1 MSFVHL
7 HVHTQY
13 SILDGA
19 ARIKSLYSKKDK
31 TKRLIPGLIDRAK
44 ELGMPGIAMTDHG
57 NMFGAMEFFSEAKDK
72 GIIPIIGCEVYV
84 APKTR
89 FDKKIE
95 NSEEKS
101 AMHLVL
107 LAKDKEGY
115 NNLCKLVTFG
125 YTEGFYYRP
134 RVDHELIE
142 KYNKGLICLSA
153 CMGGEIP
160 IAIRKKDYKQASK
173 LAEYYKSIF
182 GEDFYI
188 ELQDHNIP
196 EEKSLNSALYKLAN
210 HHNIE
215 LVVTNDVHYVSKE
228 DAKAHEIL
236 LAIQTK
242 ATLDS
247 PRRYKFPSNEFHLK
261 TEEEMMKSFAKL
273 PKAFENTVKIAEQCQ
288 DLNIMTKTYYMP
300 NYELPNG
307 ETETTAL
314 RNMCID
320 GLNKY
325 YNNNIPKEA
334 MDRLEMELG
343 VIGKMGFEGYFLVV
357 QDFINYARNHDVAV
371 GPGRGSAAGSI
382 VAFATGIT
390 KVNPLDYD
398 LLFERFLN
406 PERKSMPD
414 IDVDFQDDKREVI
427 IDYVKEKYGK
437 DNVSQIATFGAL
449 GGRSVIRDVC
459 RVMGI
464 DLATA
469 DRLAKSIPDDVKRVV
484 DIYEHPDCA
493 ALVKEIEGNREL
505 KNMYEISTRLDGL
518 VRNVG
523 LHAAGVIISSHPIA
537 DLAPVYQDSKTGTRA
552 CQYEMTYVESAGLIK
567 MDFLGIKN
575 LRLIKD
581 AIKDIKDRYGIEID
595 IDKIPLDDEAV
606 YEIFRK
612 ADTGGVFQFES
623 PGMRQMLINIQPTG
637 FDDLVSSVAL
647 YRPGP
652 LNSGMDKD
660 YADRKNKRKEIVYKH
675 PDLEPILK
683 ESQGVLIY
691 QEQIMAIS
699 RVIGGFTAAEADDLR
714 KAMGKKIVEKMNS
727 MEEKFIKGGLERG
740 YDKELL
746 TYLFDTMKGFAEYGF
761 NKSHSVCYALI
772 AYQEAYIK
780 AHYPMEYYVA
790 LLNTVIA
797 DTDKIALYLNEIK
810 QKNIEIVTASVFE
823 SDALFSQKDGKIVY
837 ALHAVKGVGLHAA
850 LAIQEEREKNGQFKN
865 LEDFVKRV
873 DVHLVNRKVYETLIK
888 CGAFS
893 EFGHTESALLSS
905 LDAIL
910 AHASNYQKETLS
922 GQTMLFDSMSEDDSG
937 SASLVIEKQVEYASN
952 ILMENEKEVLGFSL
966 RYHPFARYITKID
979 YKYFHNTLDI
989 DNLKDK
995 DEFLLPCVVMSAI
1008 ETTTKKN
1015 TPMITLKV
1023 MDIFTEYVFYITAN
1037 SQIEKYKDMLEEQT
1051 GILIKGRRDKNRF
1064 SEKIY
1069 NNIVDIK
1076 LLDSF
1081 LKDKNLKLKE
1091 VKRDNIKRENNSES
1105 TTENRQV
1112 HVNKNDAP
1120 FKNTSNKENDIK
1132 RSDNV
1137 VSNVPFTSR
1146 PNNSIAVK
1154 HNNSGKK
1161 QLALYMNKNI
1171 FDDMDLLCLQNA
1183 ISSNP
1188 GDYTIFLK
1196 LKSESGMEI
1205 FKIGEDYKVD
1215 PNPRFLNEAKSALR
1229 SLIEIEYA

>member
-19 ARIKSLYSKKDK
+19 ARIKSLYSKTDK

-44 ELGMPGIAMTDHG
+44 ELDMPAIAMTDHG

-89 FDKKIE
+89 FDKKLD

-115 NNLCKLVTFG
+115 NNLCKLVTHG

-142 KYNKGLICLSA
+142 RYNKGLICLSA

-160 IAIRKKDYKQASK
+160 IALRKKDYKQALQ
-173 LAEYYKSIF
+173 LARYYKSIF

-188 ELQDHNIP
+188 ELQDHGLA
-196 EEKSLNSALYKLAN
+196 EEKTLNSDLYKVAKN
-210 HHNIE
+210 ENIE
-215 LVVTNDVHYVSKE
+215 LVVTNDVHYVLKE

-242 ATLDS
+242 ATLDM

-261 TEEEMMKSFAKL
+261 TEEEMRKSFAKL
-273 PKAFENTVKIAEQCQ
+273 PKAFENTVKIAEQCK

-300 NYELPNG
+300 NYELANG

-314 RNMCID
+314 KKMCIE
-320 GLNKY
+320 GLNKH

-343 VIGKMGFEGYFLVV
+343 VIAKMGFEGYFLVV

-390 KVNPLDYD
+390 KVNPLDYN

-414 IDVDFQDDKREVI
+414 IDVDFQDDKREVV
-427 IDYVKEKYGK
+427 IDYVTKKYGK

-449 GGRSVIRDVC
+449 GGRSVVRDVC

-469 DRLAKSIPDDVKRVV
+469 DRLAKSIPNDVKRVV
-484 DIYEHPDCA
+484 DIYDHPDCA
-493 ALVKEIEGNREL
+493 ALVKEIEGSREL
-505 KNMYEISTRLDGL
+505 KNMYEISMRLDGL

-581 AIKDIKDRYGIEID
+581 AIKDIKERYCVEID
-595 IDKIPLDDEAV
+595 IDNLPLDDEAV
-606 YEIFRK
+606 YDIFRK

-727 MEEKFIKGGLERG
+727 MREKFISGGLERG
-740 YDKELL
+740 YDEELL
-746 TYLFDTMKGFAEYGF
+746 NYLFDTMKGFAEYGF

-790 LLNTVIA
+790 LLNTVID

-810 QKNIEIVTASVFE
+810 QKNIEVVTASVFE
-823 SDALFSQKDGKIVY
+823 SDALFSQKNGKIVY
-837 ALHAVKGVGLHAA
+837 ALHAVKGVGFQAA
-850 LAIQEEREKNGQFKN
+850 LAIQEERENNGQFKN

-893 EFGHTESALLSS
+893 DFGHTESALLAS

-922 GQTMLFDSMSEDDSG
+922 GQTMLFDSMSEDDTG
-937 SASLVIEKQVEYASN
+937 SASLVIEKQVEYANN

-979 YKYFHNTLDI
+979 YKYFN
-989 DNLKDK
+989 NLLELEELEDK
-995 DEFLLPCVVMSAI
+995 YEFSIPAI
-1008 ETTTKKN
+1008 LMNISEGTTKKN
-1015 TPMITLKV
+1015 TPMLILKV
-1023 MDIFTEYVFYITAN
+1023 MDLFTENTFYITTKVD
-1037 SQIEKYKDMLEEQT
+1037 KYREQLDENM
-1051 GILIKGRRDKNRF
+1051 GILIRGKRDKNKF
-1064 SEKIY
+1064 SGKIY
-1069 NNIVDIK
+1069 NNILEIK
-1076 LLDSF
+1076 DLDSV
-1081 LKDKNLKLKE
+1081 LNDKKNVLKE
-1091 VKRDNIKRENNSES
+1091 VKREIKRGDNAETLVTENKIPKPSNENTKASPIIKKENN
-1105 TTENRQV
+1105 N
-1112 HVNKNDAP
+1112 NII
-1120 FKNTSNKENDIK
+1120 KNTN
-1132 RSDNV
+1132 
-1137 VSNVPFTSR
+1137 T
-1146 PNNSIAVK
+1146 
-1154 HNNSGKK
+1154 GKK
-1161 QLALYMNKNI
+1161 QLALYVNKNI

-1196 LKSESGMEI
+1196 LKSESGTEV
-1205 FKIGEDYKVD
+1205 FKIGENYKVD
-1215 PNPRFLNEAKSALR
+1215 PNQRFLSEAKSALR

>member
-19 ARIKSLYSKKDK
+19 ARIKSLYSKTDK

-44 ELGMPGIAMTDHG
+44 ELDMPAIAMTDHG

-89 FDKKIE
+89 FDKKLD

-115 NNLCKLVTFG
+115 NNLCKLVTHG

-142 KYNKGLICLSA
+142 RYNKGLICLSA

-160 IAIRKKDYKQASK
+160 IALRKKDYKQALQ
-173 LAEYYKSIF
+173 LARYYKSIF

-188 ELQDHNIP
+188 ELQDHGLA
-196 EEKSLNSALYKLAN
+196 EEKTLNSDLYKVAKN
-210 HHNIE
+210 ENIE
-215 LVVTNDVHYVSKE
+215 LVVTNDVHYVLKE

-242 ATLDS
+242 ATLDM

-261 TEEEMMKSFAKL
+261 TEEEMRKSFAKL
-273 PKAFENTVKIAEQCQ
+273 PKAFENTVKIAEQCK

-300 NYELPNG
+300 NYELANG

-314 RNMCID
+314 KKMCIE
-320 GLNKY
+320 GLNKH

-343 VIGKMGFEGYFLVV
+343 VIAKMGFEGYFLVV

-390 KVNPLDYD
+390 KVNPLDYN

-414 IDVDFQDDKREVI
+414 IDVDFQDDKREVV
-427 IDYVKEKYGK
+427 IDYVTKKYGK

-449 GGRSVIRDVC
+449 GGRSVVRDVC

-469 DRLAKSIPDDVKRVV
+469 DRLAKSIPNDVKRVV
-484 DIYEHPDCA
+484 DIYDHPDCA
-493 ALVKEIEGNREL
+493 ALVKEIEGSREL
-505 KNMYEISTRLDGL
+505 KNMYEISMRLDGL

-581 AIKDIKDRYGIEID
+581 AIKDIKERYGVEID
-595 IDKIPLDDEAV
+595 IDNLPLDDEAV
-606 YEIFRK
+606 YDIFRK

-727 MEEKFIKGGLERG
+727 MREKFISGGLERG
-740 YDKELL
+740 YDEELL
-746 TYLFDTMKGFAEYGF
+746 NYLFDTMKGFAEYGF

-790 LLNTVIA
+790 LLNTVID

-810 QKNIEIVTASVFE
+810 QKNIEVVTASVFE
-823 SDALFSQKDGKIVY
+823 SDALFSQKNGKIVY
-837 ALHAVKGVGLHAA
+837 ALHAVKGVGLQAA
-850 LAIQEEREKNGQFKN
+850 LAIQEERENNGQFKN

-893 EFGHTESALLSS
+893 DFGHTESALLAS

-922 GQTMLFDSMSEDDSG
+922 GQTMLFDSMSEDDTG
-937 SASLVIEKQVEYASN
+937 SASLVIEKQVEYANN

-979 YKYFHNTLDI
+979 YKYFN
-989 DNLKDK
+989 NLLELEELEDK
-995 DEFLLPCVVMSAI
+995 YEFSIPAI
-1008 ETTTKKN
+1008 LMNISEGTTKKN
-1015 TPMITLKV
+1015 TPMLILKV
-1023 MDIFTEYVFYITAN
+1023 MDLFTENTFYITTKVD
-1037 SQIEKYKDMLEEQT
+1037 KYREQLDENM
-1051 GILIKGRRDKNRF
+1051 GILIRGKRDKNKF
-1064 SEKIY
+1064 SGKIY
-1069 NNIVDIK
+1069 NNILEIK
-1076 LLDSF
+1076 DLDSV
-1081 LKDKNLKLKE
+1081 LNDKKNVLKE
-1091 VKRDNIKRENNSES
+1091 VKREIKRGDNAETLVTENKIPKPSNENTKASTIIKKENN
-1105 TTENRQV
+1105 N
-1112 HVNKNDAP
+1112 NII
-1120 FKNTSNKENDIK
+1120 KNTN
-1132 RSDNV
+1132 
-1137 VSNVPFTSR
+1137 T
-1146 PNNSIAVK
+1146 
-1154 HNNSGKK
+1154 GKK
-1161 QLALYMNKNI
+1161 QLALYVNKNI

-1196 LKSESGMEI
+1196 LKSESGTEV
-1205 FKIGEDYKVD
+1205 FKIGENYKVD
-1215 PNPRFLNEAKSALR
+1215 PNQRFLSEAKSALR

>member
-19 ARIKSLYSKKDK
+19 ARIKSLYSKTDK

-44 ELGMPGIAMTDHG
+44 ELDMPAIAMTDHG

-89 FDKKIE
+89 FDKRLD

-160 IAIRKKDYKQASK
+160 IALRKKDYKQALQ
-173 LAEYYKSIF
+173 LARYYKSIF

-188 ELQDHNIP
+188 ELQDHGLP
-196 EEKSLNSALYKLAN
+196 EERTLNSDLYKVAKN
-210 HHNIE
+210 ENIE
-215 LVVTNDVHYVSKE
+215 LVVTNDVHYVLKE

-242 ATLDS
+242 ATLDM

-261 TEEEMMKSFAKL
+261 TEEEMRKSFAKL
-273 PKAFENTVKIAEQCQ
+273 PKAFENTVKIAEQCK

-314 RNMCID
+314 RKMCID

-343 VIGKMGFEGYFLVV
+343 VIAKMGFEGYFLVV
-357 QDFINYARNHDVAV
+357 QDFINYARNNDVAV

-390 KVNPLDYD
+390 KVNPLDYN

-414 IDVDFQDDKREVI
+414 IDVDFQDDKREVV
-427 IDYVKEKYGK
+427 IDYVTKKYGK

-459 RVMGI
+459 RVMNI

-469 DRLAKSIPDDVKRVV
+469 DRLAKSIPNEVKRVV
-484 DIYEHPDCA
+484 DIYDHPNCA
-493 ALVKEIEGNREL
+493 ALVKEIEGSREL
-505 KNMYEISTRLDGL
+505 KNMYEISMRLDGL

-552 CQYEMTYVESAGLIK
+552 CQYEMAYVESAGLIK

-581 AIKDIKDRYGIEID
+581 AIKDIKERYGVEID
-595 IDKIPLDDEAV
+595 IDKLPLDDEAV
-606 YEIFRK
+606 YEIFRH

-623 PGMRQMLINIQPTG
+623 PGMRQMLINIQPTS

-714 KAMGKKIVEKMNS
+714 KAMGKKIAEKMNS
-727 MEEKFIKGGLERG
+727 MREKFISGGLERG
-740 YDKELL
+740 YDEELL
-746 TYLFDTMKGFAEYGF
+746 NYLFDTMKGFAEYGF

-790 LLNTVIA
+790 LLNTVID

-810 QKNIEIVTASVFE
+810 QKNIEVVTASVFE

-837 ALHAVKGVGLHAA
+837 ALHAVKGVGLQAA
-850 LAIQEEREKNGQFKN
+850 LAIQEERENNGEFKN

-873 DVHLVNRKVYETLIK
+873 DVHLVNKKVYETLIK

-922 GQTMLFDSMSEDDSG
+922 GQTMLFDSMSEDDTG
-937 SASLVIEKQVEYASN
+937 SASLVIEKQVEYPNN

-979 YKYFHNTLDI
+979 YKYFN
-989 DNLKDK
+989 NLLELEELEDK
-995 DEFLLPCVVMSAI
+995 YEFSIPAI
-1008 ETTTKKN
+1008 LMNISETATKKN
-1015 TPMITLKV
+1015 TPMLVLKV
-1023 MDIFTEYVFYITAN
+1023 MDLFTEGVFYITAK
-1037 SQIEKYKDMLEEQT
+1037 IDKYRELLDENM
-1051 GILIKGRRDKNRF
+1051 GILIKGRRDKNKF
-1064 SEKIY
+1064 SGKIY
-1069 NNIVDIK
+1069 NNIIEIK
-1076 LLDSF
+1076 DLDSV
-1081 LKDKNLKLKE
+1081 LNDKKNVLKE
-1091 VKRDNIKRENNSES
+1091 VKREIKRYNAETLVTENKIPKPSSNENTKDASIIKRENN
-1105 TTENRQV
+1105 N
-1112 HVNKNDAP
+1112 NII
-1120 FKNTSNKENDIK
+1120 KNT
-1132 RSDNV
+1132 
-1137 VSNVPFTSR
+1137 T
-1146 PNNSIAVK
+1146 
-1154 HNNSGKK
+1154 GKK
-1161 QLALYMNKNI
+1161 QLALYVNKNI

-1188 GDYTIFLK
+1188 GEYTIFLK
-1196 LKSESGMEI
+1196 LKSESGTEV
-1205 FKIGEDYKVD
+1205 FKIGENYKVD
-1215 PNPRFLNEAKSALR
+1215 PNQRFLSEAKSALR

>member
-19 ARIKSLYSKKDK
+19 ARIKSLYSKTDK

-44 ELGMPGIAMTDHG
+44 ELDMPAIAMTDHG

-89 FDKKIE
+89 FDKRLD

-160 IAIRKKDYKQASK
+160 IALRKKDYKQALQ
-173 LAEYYKSIF
+173 LARYYKSIF

-188 ELQDHNIP
+188 ELQDHGLP
-196 EEKSLNSALYKLAN
+196 EERTLNSDLYKVAKN
-210 HHNIE
+210 ENIE
-215 LVVTNDVHYVSKE
+215 LVVTNDVHYVLKE

-242 ATLDS
+242 ATLDM

-261 TEEEMMKSFAKL
+261 TEEEMRKSFAKL
-273 PKAFENTVKIAEQCQ
+273 PKAFENTVKIAEQCK

-314 RNMCID
+314 RKMCID

-343 VIGKMGFEGYFLVV
+343 VIAKMGFEGYFLVV
-357 QDFINYARNHDVAV
+357 QDFINYARNNDVAV

-390 KVNPLDYD
+390 KVNPLDYN

-414 IDVDFQDDKREVI
+414 IDVDFQDDKREVV
-427 IDYVKEKYGK
+427 IDYVTKKYGK

-459 RVMGI
+459 RVMNI

-469 DRLAKSIPDDVKRVV
+469 DRLAKSIPNEVKRVV
-484 DIYEHPDCA
+484 DIYDHPNCA
-493 ALVKEIEGNREL
+493 ALVKEIEGSREL
-505 KNMYEISTRLDGL
+505 KNMYEISMRLDGL

-581 AIKDIKDRYGIEID
+581 AIKDIKERYGVEID
-595 IDKIPLDDEAV
+595 IDKLPLDDEAV
-606 YEIFRK
+606 YEIFRH

-623 PGMRQMLINIQPTG
+623 PGMRQMLINIQPTS

-727 MEEKFIKGGLERG
+727 MREKFISGGLERG
-740 YDKELL
+740 YDEELL
-746 TYLFDTMKGFAEYGF
+746 NYLFDTMKGFAEYGF

-790 LLNTVIA
+790 LLNTVID

-810 QKNIEIVTASVFE
+810 QKNIEVVTASVFE

-837 ALHAVKGVGLHAA
+837 ALHAVKGVGLQAA
-850 LAIQEEREKNGQFKN
+850 LAIQEERENNGEFKN

-873 DVHLVNRKVYETLIK
+873 DVHLVNKKVYETLIK

-922 GQTMLFDSMSEDDSG
+922 GQTMLFDSMSEDDTG
-937 SASLVIEKQVEYASN
+937 SASLVIEKQVEYPNN

-979 YKYFHNTLDI
+979 YKYFN
-989 DNLKDK
+989 NLLELEELEDK
-995 DEFLLPCVVMSAI
+995 YEFSIPAI
-1008 ETTTKKN
+1008 LMNISETATKKN
-1015 TPMITLKV
+1015 TPMLVLKV
-1023 MDIFTEYVFYITAN
+1023 MDLFTEGVFYITAK
-1037 SQIEKYKDMLEEQT
+1037 IDKYRELLDENM
-1051 GILIKGRRDKNRF
+1051 GILIKGRRDKNKF
-1064 SEKIY
+1064 SGKIY
-1069 NNIVDIK
+1069 NNIIEIK
-1076 LLDSF
+1076 DLDSV
-1081 LKDKNLKLKE
+1081 LNDKKNVLKE
-1091 VKRDNIKRENNSES
+1091 VKREIKRDNAETLVTENKIPKPSSNENTKDASIIKRENN
-1105 TTENRQV
+1105 N
-1112 HVNKNDAP
+1112 NII
-1120 FKNTSNKENDIK
+1120 KNT
-1132 RSDNV
+1132 
-1137 VSNVPFTSR
+1137 T
-1146 PNNSIAVK
+1146 
-1154 HNNSGKK
+1154 GKK
-1161 QLALYMNKNI
+1161 QLALYVNKNI

-1188 GDYTIFLK
+1188 GEYTIFLK
-1196 LKSESGMEI
+1196 LKSESGTEV
-1205 FKIGEDYKVD
+1205 FKIGENYKVD
-1215 PNPRFLNEAKSALR
+1215 PNQRFLSEAKSALR

>member
-19 ARIKSLYSKKDK
+19 ARIKSLYSKTDK

-44 ELGMPGIAMTDHG
+44 ELDMPAIAMTDHG

-89 FDKKIE
+89 FDKKLD

-115 NNLCKLVTFG
+115 NNLCKLVTHG

-142 KYNKGLICLSA
+142 RYNKGLICLSA

-160 IAIRKKDYKQASK
+160 IALRKKDYKQALQ
-173 LAEYYKSIF
+173 LARYYKSIF

-188 ELQDHNIP
+188 ELQDHGLA
-196 EEKSLNSALYKLAN
+196 EEKTLNSDLYKVAKN
-210 HHNIE
+210 ENIE
-215 LVVTNDVHYVSKE
+215 LVVTNDVHYVLKE

-242 ATLDS
+242 ATLDM

-261 TEEEMMKSFAKL
+261 TEEEMRKSFAKL
-273 PKAFENTVKIAEQCQ
+273 PKAFENTVKIAEQCK

-300 NYELPNG
+300 NYELANG

-314 RNMCID
+314 KKMCIE
-320 GLNKY
+320 GLNKH

-343 VIGKMGFEGYFLVV
+343 VIAKMGFEGYFLVV

-390 KVNPLDYD
+390 KVNPLDYN

-414 IDVDFQDDKREVI
+414 IDVDFQDDKREVV
-427 IDYVKEKYGK
+427 IDYVTKKYGK

-449 GGRSVIRDVC
+449 GGRSVVRDVC

-469 DRLAKSIPDDVKRVV
+469 DRLAKSIPNDVKRVV
-484 DIYEHPDCA
+484 DIYDHPDCA
-493 ALVKEIEGNREL
+493 ALVKEIEGSREL
-505 KNMYEISTRLDGL
+505 KNMYEISMRLDGL

-581 AIKDIKDRYGIEID
+581 AIKDIKERYGVEID
-595 IDKIPLDDEAV
+595 IDNLPLDDEAV
-606 YEIFRK
+606 YDIFRK

-727 MEEKFIKGGLERG
+727 MREKFISGGLERG
-740 YDKELL
+740 YDEELL
-746 TYLFDTMKGFAEYGF
+746 NYLFDTMKGFAEYGF

-790 LLNTVIA
+790 LLNTVID

-810 QKNIEIVTASVFE
+810 QKNIEVVTASVFE
-823 SDALFSQKDGKIVY
+823 SDALFSQKNGKIVY
-837 ALHAVKGVGLHAA
+837 ALHAVKGVGLQAA
-850 LAIQEEREKNGQFKN
+850 LAIQEERENNGQFKN

-893 EFGHTESALLSS
+893 DFGHTESALLAS

-922 GQTMLFDSMSEDDSG
+922 GQTMLFDSMSEDDTG
-937 SASLVIEKQVEYASN
+937 SASLVIEKQVEYANN

-979 YKYFHNTLDI
+979 YKYFN
-989 DNLKDK
+989 NLLELEELEDK
-995 DEFLLPCVVMSAI
+995 YEFSIPAI
-1008 ETTTKKN
+1008 LMNISEGTTKKN
-1015 TPMITLKV
+1015 TPMLILKV
-1023 MDIFTEYVFYITAN
+1023 MDLFTENTFYITTKVD
-1037 SQIEKYKDMLEEQT
+1037 KYREQLDENM
-1051 GILIKGRRDKNRF
+1051 GILIRGKRDKNKF
-1064 SEKIY
+1064 SGKIY
-1069 NNIVDIK
+1069 NNILEIK
-1076 LLDSF
+1076 DLDSV
-1081 LKDKNLKLKE
+1081 LNDKKNVLKE
-1091 VKRDNIKRENNSES
+1091 VKREIKRGDNAETLVTENKIPKPSNENTKASPMIKKENN
-1105 TTENRQV
+1105 N
-1112 HVNKNDAP
+1112 NII
-1120 FKNTSNKENDIK
+1120 KNTN
-1132 RSDNV
+1132 
-1137 VSNVPFTSR
+1137 T
-1146 PNNSIAVK
+1146 
-1154 HNNSGKK
+1154 GKK
-1161 QLALYMNKNI
+1161 QLALYVNKNI

-1196 LKSESGMEI
+1196 LKSESGTEV
-1205 FKIGEDYKVD
+1205 FKIGENYKVD
-1215 PNPRFLNEAKSALR
+1215 PNQRFLSEAKSALR

>member
-19 ARIKSLYSKKDK
+19 ARIKSLYSKTDK

-44 ELGMPGIAMTDHG
+44 ELDMPAIAMTDHG

-89 FDKKIE
+89 FDKRLD

-160 IAIRKKDYKQASK
+160 IALRKKDYKQALQ
-173 LAEYYKSIF
+173 LARYYKSIF

-188 ELQDHNIP
+188 ELQDHGLP
-196 EEKSLNSALYKLAN
+196 EERTLNSDLYKVAKN
-210 HHNIE
+210 ENIE
-215 LVVTNDVHYVSKE
+215 LVVTNDVHYVLKE

-242 ATLDS
+242 ATLDM

-261 TEEEMMKSFAKL
+261 TEEEMRKSFAKL
-273 PKAFENTVKIAEQCQ
+273 PKAFENTVKIAEQCK

-314 RNMCID
+314 RKMCID

-343 VIGKMGFEGYFLVV
+343 VIAKMGFEGYFLVV
-357 QDFINYARNHDVAV
+357 QDFINYARNNDVAV

-390 KVNPLDYD
+390 KVNPLDYN

-414 IDVDFQDDKREVI
+414 IDVDFQDDKREVV
-427 IDYVKEKYGK
+427 IDYVTKKYGK

-459 RVMGI
+459 RVMNI

-469 DRLAKSIPDDVKRVV
+469 DRLAKSIPNEVKRVV
-484 DIYEHPDCA
+484 DIYDHPNCA
-493 ALVKEIEGNREL
+493 ALVKEIEGSREL
-505 KNMYEISTRLDGL
+505 KNMYEISMRLDGL

-581 AIKDIKDRYGIEID
+581 AIKDIKERYGVEID
-595 IDKIPLDDEAV
+595 IDKLPLDDEAV
-606 YEIFRK
+606 YEIFRH

-623 PGMRQMLINIQPTG
+623 PGMRQMLINIQPTS

-727 MEEKFIKGGLERG
+727 MREKFISGGLERG
-740 YDKELL
+740 YDEELL
-746 TYLFDTMKGFAEYGF
+746 NYLFDTMKGFAEYGF

-790 LLNTVIA
+790 LLNTVID

-810 QKNIEIVTASVFE
+810 QKNIEVVTASVFE

-837 ALHAVKGVGLHAA
+837 ALHAVKGVGLQAA
-850 LAIQEEREKNGQFKN
+850 LAIQEERENNGEFKN

-873 DVHLVNRKVYETLIK
+873 DVHLVNKKVYETLIK

-922 GQTMLFDSMSEDDSG
+922 GQTMLFDSMSEDDTG
-937 SASLVIEKQVEYASN
+937 SASLVIEKQVEYPNN

-979 YKYFHNTLDI
+979 YKYFN
-989 DNLKDK
+989 NLLELEELEDK
-995 DEFLLPCVVMSAI
+995 YEFSIPAI
-1008 ETTTKKN
+1008 LMNISETAAKKN
-1015 TPMITLKV
+1015 TPMLVLKV
-1023 MDIFTEYVFYITAN
+1023 MDLFTEGVFYITAK
-1037 SQIEKYKDMLEEQT
+1037 IDKYRELLDENM
-1051 GILIKGRRDKNRF
+1051 GIFIKGRRDKNKF
-1064 SEKIY
+1064 SGKIY
-1069 NNIVDIK
+1069 NNIIEIK
-1076 LLDSF
+1076 DLDSV
-1081 LKDKNLKLKE
+1081 LNDKKNVLKE
-1091 VKRDNIKRENNSES
+1091 VKREIKRDNAETLVTENKIPKPSSNENTKDASIIKRENN
-1105 TTENRQV
+1105 N
-1112 HVNKNDAP
+1112 NII
-1120 FKNTSNKENDIK
+1120 KNT
-1132 RSDNV
+1132 
-1137 VSNVPFTSR
+1137 T
-1146 PNNSIAVK
+1146 
-1154 HNNSGKK
+1154 GKK
-1161 QLALYMNKNI
+1161 QLALYVNKNI

-1188 GDYTIFLK
+1188 GEYTIFLK
-1196 LKSESGMEI
+1196 LKSESGTEV
-1205 FKIGEDYKVD
+1205 FKIGENYKVD
-1215 PNPRFLNEAKSALR
+1215 PNQRFLSEAKSALR

>member
-19 ARIKSLYSKKDK
+19 ARIKSLYSKTDK

-44 ELGMPGIAMTDHG
+44 ELDMPAIAMTDHG

-89 FDKKIE
+89 FDKKLD

-115 NNLCKLVTFG
+115 NNLCKLVTHG

-160 IAIRKKDYKQASK
+160 IALRKKDYKQALQ
-173 LAEYYKSIF
+173 LARYYKSIF

-188 ELQDHNIP
+188 ELQDHGLA
-196 EEKSLNSALYKLAN
+196 EEKTLNSDLYKVAKN
-210 HHNIE
+210 ENIE
-215 LVVTNDVHYVSKE
+215 LVVTNDVHYVLKE

-261 TEEEMMKSFAKL
+261 TEEEMRKSFAKL
-273 PKAFENTVKIAEQCQ
+273 PKAFENTVKIAEQCK

-314 RNMCID
+314 RKMCIE
-320 GLNKY
+320 GLNKH

-334 MDRLEMELG
+334 MERLDMELG
-343 VIGKMGFEGYFLVV
+343 VIAKMGFEGYFLVV

-390 KVNPLDYD
+390 KVNPLDYN

-414 IDVDFQDDKREVI
+414 IDVDFQDDKREVV
-427 IDYVKEKYGK
+427 IDYVTNKYGK

-469 DRLAKSIPDDVKRVV
+469 DRLAKSIPDDIKRVV
-484 DIYEHPDCA
+484 DIYDHPDCA
-493 ALVKEIEGNREL
+493 EFRKEIDNSREL
-505 KNMYEISTRLDGL
+505 KNMYEISMRLDGL

-581 AIKDIKDRYGIEID
+581 AIKDIKERYGKEID

-606 YEIFRK
+606 YKIFRH

-623 PGMRQMLINIQPTG
+623 PGMRQMLLNIQPTA

-647 YRPGP
+647 FRPGP
-652 LNSGMDKD
+652 LKSGMDKD

-699 RVIGGFTAAEADDLR
+699 RAIGGFTAAEADDLR

-727 MEEKFIKGGLERG
+727 MREKFISGGLERG
-740 YDKELL
+740 YDEELL
-746 TYLFDTMKGFAEYGF
+746 NYLFDTMKGFAEYGF

-810 QKNIEIVTASVFE
+810 QKNIEVVTASVFE
-823 SDALFSQKDGKIVY
+823 SDALFSQKNGKIVY
-837 ALHAVKGVGLHAA
+837 ALHAVKGVGLQAA
-850 LAIQEEREKNGQFKN
+850 LAIQEERENNGQFKN

-893 EFGHTESALLSS
+893 DFGYTESALISS

-922 GQTMLFDSMSEDDSG
+922 GQTMLFDSMSEDDTG
-937 SASLVIEKQVEYASN
+937 SASLVIEKQVEYANN

-979 YKYFHNTLDI
+979 YKYFNNLLE
-989 DNLKDK
+989 LKDLEDK
-995 DEFLLPCVVMSAI
+995 YEFSIPAI
-1008 ETTTKKN
+1008 LMNISEGTTKKN
-1015 TPMITLKV
+1015 TPMLILKV
-1023 MDIFTEYVFYITAN
+1023 IDLFTEDTFYITTKVD
-1037 SQIEKYKDMLEEQT
+1037 KYRDLLDENM
-1051 GILIKGRRDKNRF
+1051 GILIKGKRDKNKF
-1064 SEKIY
+1064 SGKIY
-1069 NNIVDIK
+1069 NNIIEIK
-1076 LLDSF
+1076 DLDSV
-1081 LKDKNLKLKE
+1081 LNDKKNVLKE
-1091 VKRDNIKRENNSES
+1091 VKREIKRDNAETLITENKIPKPSNESTKEVAAVKRENN
-1105 TTENRQV
+1105 NII
-1112 HVNKNDAP
+1112 
-1120 FKNTSNKENDIK
+1120 KNTN
-1132 RSDNV
+1132 
-1137 VSNVPFTSR
+1137 T
-1146 PNNSIAVK
+1146 
-1154 HNNSGKK
+1154 GKK
-1161 QLALYMNKNI
+1161 QLALYVNKNI

-1196 LKSESGMEI
+1196 LKSESGTEV
-1205 FKIGEDYKVD
+1205 FKIGENYKVD
-1215 PNPRFLNEAKSALR
+1215 PNQRFLSETKSALR

>member
-19 ARIKSLYSKKDK
+19 ARIKSLYSKTDK

-44 ELGMPGIAMTDHG
+44 ELDMPAIAMTDHG

-89 FDKKIE
+89 FDKKLD

-115 NNLCKLVTFG
+115 NNLCKLVTHG

-142 KYNKGLICLSA
+142 RYNKGLICLSA

-160 IAIRKKDYKQASK
+160 IALRKKDYKQALQ
-173 LAEYYKSIF
+173 LARYYKSIF

-188 ELQDHNIP
+188 ELQDHGLA
-196 EEKSLNSALYKLAN
+196 EEKTLNSDLYKVAKN
-210 HHNIE
+210 ENIE
-215 LVVTNDVHYVSKE
+215 LVVTNDVHYVLKE

-242 ATLDS
+242 ATLDM

-261 TEEEMMKSFAKL
+261 TEEEMRKSFAKL
-273 PKAFENTVKIAEQCQ
+273 PKAFENTVKIAEQCK

-300 NYELPNG
+300 NYELANG

-314 RNMCID
+314 KKMCIE
-320 GLNKY
+320 GLNKH

-343 VIGKMGFEGYFLVV
+343 VIAKMGFEGYFLVV

-390 KVNPLDYD
+390 KVNPLDYN

-414 IDVDFQDDKREVI
+414 IDVDFQDDKREVV
-427 IDYVKEKYGK
+427 IDYVTKKYGK

-449 GGRSVIRDVC
+449 GGRSVVRDVC

-469 DRLAKSIPDDVKRVV
+469 DRLAKSIPNDVKRVV
-484 DIYEHPDCA
+484 DIYDHPDCA
-493 ALVKEIEGNREL
+493 ALVKEIEGSREL
-505 KNMYEISTRLDGL
+505 KNMYEISMRLDGL

-581 AIKDIKDRYGIEID
+581 AIKDIKERYGVEID
-595 IDKIPLDDEAV
+595 IDNLPLDDEAV
-606 YEIFRK
+606 YDIFRK

-652 LNSGMDKD
+652 LNSGMMDKD

-727 MEEKFIKGGLERG
+727 MREKFISGGLERG
-740 YDKELL
+740 YDEELL
-746 TYLFDTMKGFAEYGF
+746 NYLFDTMKGFAEYGF

-790 LLNTVIA
+790 LLNTVID

-810 QKNIEIVTASVFE
+810 QKNIEVVTASVFE
-823 SDALFSQKDGKIVY
+823 SDALFSQKNGKIVY
-837 ALHAVKGVGLHAA
+837 ALHAVKGVGLQAA
-850 LAIQEEREKNGQFKN
+850 LAIQEERENNGQFKN

-893 EFGHTESALLSS
+893 DFGHTESALLAS

-922 GQTMLFDSMSEDDSG
+922 GQTMLFDSMSEDDTG
-937 SASLVIEKQVEYASN
+937 SASLVIEKQVEYANN

-979 YKYFHNTLDI
+979 YKYFN
-989 DNLKDK
+989 NLLELEELEDK
-995 DEFLLPCVVMSAI
+995 YEFSIPAI
-1008 ETTTKKN
+1008 LMNISEGTTKKN
-1015 TPMITLKV
+1015 TPMLILKV
-1023 MDIFTEYVFYITAN
+1023 MDLFTENTFYITTKVD
-1037 SQIEKYKDMLEEQT
+1037 KYREQLDENM
-1051 GILIKGRRDKNRF
+1051 GILIRGKRDKNKF
-1064 SEKIY
+1064 SGKIY
-1069 NNIVDIK
+1069 NNILEIK
-1076 LLDSF
+1076 DLDSV
-1081 LKDKNLKLKE
+1081 LNDKKNVLKE
-1091 VKRDNIKRENNSES
+1091 VKREIKRGDNAETLVTENKIPKPSNENTKASTIIKKENN
-1105 TTENRQV
+1105 N
-1112 HVNKNDAP
+1112 NII
-1120 FKNTSNKENDIK
+1120 KNTN
-1132 RSDNV
+1132 
-1137 VSNVPFTSR
+1137 T
-1146 PNNSIAVK
+1146 
-1154 HNNSGKK
+1154 GKK
-1161 QLALYMNKNI
+1161 QLALYVNKNI

-1196 LKSESGMEI
+1196 LKSESGTEV
-1205 FKIGEDYKVD
+1205 FKIGENYKVD
-1215 PNPRFLNEAKSALR
+1215 PNQRFLSEAKSALR

>member
-19 ARIKSLYSKKDK
+19 ARIKSLYSKTDK

-44 ELGMPGIAMTDHG
+44 ELDMPAIAMTDHG

-89 FDKKIE
+89 FDKKLD

-115 NNLCKLVTFG
+115 NNLCKLVTHG

-142 KYNKGLICLSA
+142 RYNKGLICLSA

-160 IAIRKKDYKQASK
+160 IALRKKDYKQALQ
-173 LAEYYKSIF
+173 LARYYKSIF

-188 ELQDHNIP
+188 ELQDHGLA
-196 EEKSLNSALYKLAN
+196 EEKTLNSDLYKVAKN
-210 HHNIE
+210 ENIE
-215 LVVTNDVHYVSKE
+215 LVVTNDVHYVLKE

-242 ATLDS
+242 ATLDM

-261 TEEEMMKSFAKL
+261 TEEEMRKSFAKL
-273 PKAFENTVKIAEQCQ
+273 PKAFENTVKIAEQCK

-314 RNMCID
+314 RKMCID

-343 VIGKMGFEGYFLVV
+343 VIAKMGFEGYFLVV
-357 QDFINYARNHDVAV
+357 QDFINYARNNDVAV

-390 KVNPLDYD
+390 KVNPLDYN

-414 IDVDFQDDKREVI
+414 IDVDFQDDKREVV
-427 IDYVKEKYGK
+427 IDYVTKKYGK

-469 DRLAKSIPDDVKRVV
+469 DRLAKSIPNDIKRVV
-484 DIYEHPDCA
+484 DIYDHPDCA

-505 KNMYEISTRLDGL
+505 KNMYEISMRLDGL

-581 AIKDIKDRYGIEID
+581 AIKDIKERYGVEID
-595 IDKIPLDDEAV
+595 IDNLPLDDEAV
-606 YEIFRK
+606 YDIFRK

-727 MEEKFIKGGLERG
+727 MREKFISGGLERG
-740 YDKELL
+740 YDEELL
-746 TYLFDTMKGFAEYGF
+746 NYLFDTMKGFAEYGF

-790 LLNTVIA
+790 LLNTVID

-810 QKNIEIVTASVFE
+810 QKNIEVVTASVFE
-823 SDALFSQKDGKIVY
+823 SDALFSQKNGKIVY
-837 ALHAVKGVGLHAA
+837 ALHAVKGVGLQAA
-850 LAIQEEREKNGQFKN
+850 LAIQEERENNGQFKN

-893 EFGHTESALLSS
+893 DFGHTESALLAS

-922 GQTMLFDSMSEDDSG
+922 GQTMLFDSMSEDDTG
-937 SASLVIEKQVEYASN
+937 SASLVIEKQVEYANN

-979 YKYFHNTLDI
+979 YKYFN
-989 DNLKDK
+989 NLLELEELEDK
-995 DEFLLPCVVMSAI
+995 YEFSIPAI
-1008 ETTTKKN
+1008 LMNISEGTTKKN
-1015 TPMITLKV
+1015 TPMLILKV
-1023 MDIFTEYVFYITAN
+1023 MDLFTENTFYITTKVD
-1037 SQIEKYKDMLEEQT
+1037 KYREQLDENM
-1051 GILIKGRRDKNRF
+1051 GILIRGKRDKNKF
-1064 SEKIY
+1064 SGKIY
-1069 NNIVDIK
+1069 NNILEIK
-1076 LLDSF
+1076 DLDSV
-1081 LKDKNLKLKE
+1081 LNDKKNVLKE
-1091 VKRDNIKRENNSES
+1091 VKREIKRGDNAETLVTENKIPKPSNENTKASPMIKKENN
-1105 TTENRQV
+1105 N
-1112 HVNKNDAP
+1112 NII
-1120 FKNTSNKENDIK
+1120 KNTN
-1132 RSDNV
+1132 
-1137 VSNVPFTSR
+1137 T
-1146 PNNSIAVK
+1146 
-1154 HNNSGKK
+1154 GKK
-1161 QLALYMNKNI
+1161 QLALYVNKNI

-1196 LKSESGMEI
+1196 LKSESGTEV
-1205 FKIGEDYKVD
+1205 FKIGENYKVD
-1215 PNPRFLNEAKSALR
+1215 PNQRFLSEAKSALR

>member
-19 ARIKSLYSKKDK
+19 ARIKSLYSKTDK

-44 ELGMPGIAMTDHG
+44 ELDMPAIAMTDHG

-89 FDKKIE
+89 FDKKLD

-115 NNLCKLVTFG
+115 NNLCKLVTHG

-160 IAIRKKDYKQASK
+160 IALRKKDYKQALQ
-173 LAEYYKSIF
+173 LARYYKSIF

-188 ELQDHNIP
+188 ELQDHGLA
-196 EEKSLNSALYKLAN
+196 EEKTLNSDLYKVAKN
-210 HHNIE
+210 ENIE
-215 LVVTNDVHYVSKE
+215 LVVTNDVHYVLKE

-261 TEEEMMKSFAKL
+261 TEEEMKKSFAKL
-273 PKAFENTVKIAEQCQ
+273 PKAFENTVKIAEQCK

-314 RNMCID
+314 RKMCIE
-320 GLNKY
+320 GLNKH
-325 YNNNIPKEA
+325 YNNDIPKEA
-334 MDRLEMELG
+334 MERLDMELG
-343 VIGKMGFEGYFLVV
+343 VIAKMGFEGYFLVV

-382 VAFATGIT
+382 VAFASGIT
-390 KVNPLDYD
+390 KVNPLDYN

-414 IDVDFQDDKREVI
+414 IDVDFQDDKREVV
-427 IDYVKEKYGK
+427 IDYVTKKYGK

-469 DRLAKSIPDDVKRVV
+469 DRLAKSIPDDIKRVV
-484 DIYEHPDCA
+484 DIYDHPDCA
-493 ALVKEIEGNREL
+493 EFRKEIDNSREL
-505 KNMYEISTRLDGL
+505 KNMYEISMRLDGL

-581 AIKDIKDRYGIEID
+581 AIKDIKERYGKEID

-606 YEIFRK
+606 YKIFRH

-623 PGMRQMLINIQPTG
+623 PGMRQMLLNIQPTA

-647 YRPGP
+647 FRPGP
-652 LNSGMDKD
+652 LKSGMDKD

-699 RVIGGFTAAEADDLR
+699 RAIGGFTAAEADDLR

-727 MEEKFIKGGLERG
+727 MREKFISGGLERG
-740 YDKELL
+740 YDEELL
-746 TYLFDTMKGFAEYGF
+746 NYLFDTMKGFAEYGF

-810 QKNIEIVTASVFE
+810 QKNIEVVSASVFE
-823 SDALFSQKDGKIVY
+823 SDALFSQKNGKIVY
-837 ALHAVKGVGLHAA
+837 ALHAVKGVGLQAA
-850 LAIQEEREKNGQFKN
+850 LAIQEERENNGQFKN

-922 GQTMLFDSMSEDDSG
+922 GQTMLFDSMSEDDTG
-937 SASLVIEKQVEYASN
+937 SASLVIEKQVEYANN

-979 YKYFHNTLDI
+979 YKYFN
-989 DNLKDK
+989 NLLELEELEDK
-995 DEFLLPCVVMSAI
+995 YEFSIPAI
-1008 ETTTKKN
+1008 LMNISEGTTKKN
-1015 TPMITLKV
+1015 TPMLILKV
-1023 MDIFTEYVFYITAN
+1023 MDLFTESTFYITTKTD
-1037 SQIEKYKDMLEEQT
+1037 KYRDLLDENM
-1051 GILIKGRRDKNRF
+1051 GILIRGKRDKNKF
-1064 SEKIY
+1064 SGKIY
-1069 NNIVDIK
+1069 NNIIDIK
-1076 LLDSF
+1076 DLDGV
-1081 LKDKNLKLKE
+1081 LNDKKNVLKE
-1091 VKRDNIKRENNSES
+1091 VKREIKRDNAE
-1105 TTENRQV
+1105 TLVTENKIPKPSNESPKEV
-1112 HVNKNDAP
+1112 AAVKKENSNNII
-1120 FKNTSNKENDIK
+1120 KNTN
-1132 RSDNV
+1132 
-1137 VSNVPFTSR
+1137 T
-1146 PNNSIAVK
+1146 
-1154 HNNSGKK
+1154 GKK
-1161 QLALYMNKNI
+1161 QLALYVNKNI

-1196 LKSESGMEI
+1196 LKSESGTEV
-1205 FKIGEDYKVD
+1205 FKIGENYKVD
-1215 PNPRFLNEAKSALR
+1215 PSQRFLSEAKSALR
-1229 SLIEIEYA
+1229 SLIDIEYA

>member
-19 ARIKSLYSKKDK
+19 ARIKSLYSKVDK

-44 ELGMPGIAMTDHG
+44 ELDMPAIAMTDHG

-89 FDKKIE
+89 FDKKLD

-188 ELQDHNIP
+188 ELQDHGLA
-196 EEKSLNSALYKLAN
+196 EEKTLNSALYKLAN

-261 TEEEMMKSFAKL
+261 TEEEMKKSFAKL
-273 PKAFENTVKIAEQCQ
+273 PKAFENTVKIAEQCK

-314 RNMCID
+314 RKMCIE
-320 GLNKY
+320 GLNKH
-325 YNNNIPKEA
+325 YNNDIPKEA
-334 MDRLEMELG
+334 MERLDMELG
-343 VIGKMGFEGYFLVV
+343 VIAKMGFEGYFLVV

-382 VAFATGIT
+382 VAFASGIT
-390 KVNPLDYD
+390 KVNPLDYN

-414 IDVDFQDDKREVI
+414 IDVDFQDDKREVV
-427 IDYVKEKYGK
+427 IDYVTNKYGK

-469 DRLAKSIPDDVKRVV
+469 DRLAKSIPDDIKRVV
-484 DIYEHPDCA
+484 DIYDHPDCA
-493 ALVKEIEGNREL
+493 EFRKEIDNSREL
-505 KNMYEISTRLDGL
+505 KNMYEISMRLDGL

-537 DLAPVYQDSKTGTRA
+537 DLAPIYQDSKTGTRA

-581 AIKDIKDRYGIEID
+581 AIKDIKERYGKEID

-606 YEIFRK
+606 YKIFRH

-623 PGMRQMLINIQPTG
+623 PGMRQMLLNIQPTA

-647 YRPGP
+647 FRPGP
-652 LNSGMDKD
+652 LKSGM
-660 YADRKNKRKEIVYKH
+660 IVYKH

-699 RVIGGFTAAEADDLR
+699 RAIGGFTAAEADDLR
-714 KAMGKKIVEKMNS
+714 KAMGKKIIEKMNS
-727 MEEKFIKGGLERG
+727 MREKFISGGLERG
-740 YDKELL
+740 YDEELL
-746 TYLFDTMKGFAEYGF
+746 NYLFDTMKGFAEYGF

-810 QKNIEIVTASVFE
+810 QKNIEVVTASVFE
-823 SDALFSQKDGKIVY
+823 SDALFSQKNGKIVY
-837 ALHAVKGVGLHAA
+837 ALHAVKGVGLQAA
-850 LAIQEEREKNGQFKN
+850 LAIQEERENNGQFKN

-893 EFGHTESALLSS
+893 DFGHTESALISS

-922 GQTMLFDSMSEDDSG
+922 GQTMLFDSMSEDDTG
-937 SASLVIEKQVEYASN
+937 SASLVIEKQVEYANN

-979 YKYFHNTLDI
+979 YKYFN
-989 DNLKDK
+989 NLLELEELEDK
-995 DEFLLPCVVMSAI
+995 YEFSIPAI
-1008 ETTTKKN
+1008 LMNILEGTTKKN
-1015 TPMITLKV
+1015 SPMLILKV
-1023 MDIFTEYVFYITAN
+1023 IDLFTESTFYITTKTD
-1037 SQIEKYKDMLEEQT
+1037 KYRDLLNENM
-1051 GILIKGRRDKNRF
+1051 GILIRGKRDKNKF
-1064 SEKIY
+1064 SGKIY
-1069 NNIVDIK
+1069 NNIIDIK
-1076 LLDSF
+1076 DLDSV
-1081 LKDKNLKLKE
+1081 LNDKKNVLKE
-1091 VKRDNIKRENNSES
+1091 VKREIKRDNAE
-1105 TTENRQV
+1105 TLVTENKIPKPSNENT
-1112 HVNKNDAP
+1112 VNNKETHAVKTNNNII
-1120 FKNTSNKENDIK
+1120 KNTNT
-1132 RSDNV
+1132 V
-1137 VSNVPFTSR
+1137 
-1146 PNNSIAVK
+1146 
-1154 HNNSGKK
+1154 KK
-1161 QLALYMNKNI
+1161 QLALYVNKNI

-1196 LKSESGMEI
+1196 LKSESGTEV
-1205 FKIGEDYKVD
+1205 FKIGENYKVD
-1215 PNPRFLNEAKSALR
+1215 PSQRFLSEAKSALR

>member
-1 MSFVHL
+1 
-7 HVHTQY
+7 
-13 SILDGA
+13 
-19 ARIKSLYSKKDK
+19 
-31 TKRLIPGLIDRAK
+31 
-44 ELGMPGIAMTDHG
+44 
-57 NMFGAMEFFSEAKDK
+57 
-72 GIIPIIGCEVYV
+72 
-84 APKTR
+84 
-89 FDKKIE
+89 
-95 NSEEKS
+95 
-101 AMHLVL
+101 
-107 LAKDKEGY
+107 
-115 NNLCKLVTFG
+115 
-125 YTEGFYYRP
+125 
-134 RVDHELIE
+134 
-142 KYNKGLICLSA
+142 
-153 CMGGEIP
+153 
-160 IAIRKKDYKQASK
+160 
-173 LAEYYKSIF
+173 
-182 GEDFYI
+182 
-188 ELQDHNIP
+188 
-196 EEKSLNSALYKLAN
+196 
-210 HHNIE
+210 
-215 LVVTNDVHYVSKE
+215 
-228 DAKAHEIL
+228 
-236 LAIQTK
+236 
-242 ATLDS
+242 
-247 PRRYKFPSNEFHLK
+247 
-261 TEEEMMKSFAKL
+261 
-273 PKAFENTVKIAEQCQ
+273 
-288 DLNIMTKTYYMP
+288 
-300 NYELPNG
+300 
-307 ETETTAL
+307 
-314 RNMCID
+314 
-320 GLNKY
+320 
-325 YNNNIPKEA
+325 
-334 MDRLEMELG
+334 
-343 VIGKMGFEGYFLVV
+343 
-357 QDFINYARNHDVAV
+357 
-371 GPGRGSAAGSI
+371 
-382 VAFATGIT
+382 
-390 KVNPLDYD
+390 
-398 LLFERFLN
+398 
-406 PERKSMPD
+406 
-414 IDVDFQDDKREVI
+414 
-427 IDYVKEKYGK
+427 
-437 DNVSQIATFGAL
+437 
-449 GGRSVIRDVC
+449 
-459 RVMGI
+459 
-464 DLATA
+464 
-469 DRLAKSIPDDVKRVV
+469 
-484 DIYEHPDCA
+484 
-493 ALVKEIEGNREL
+493 
-505 KNMYEISTRLDGL
+505 
-518 VRNVG
+518 
-523 LHAAGVIISSHPIA
+523 
-537 DLAPVYQDSKTGTRA
+537 
-552 CQYEMTYVESAGLIK
+552 
-567 MDFLGIKN
+567 
-575 LRLIKD
+575 
-581 AIKDIKDRYGIEID
+581 
-595 IDKIPLDDEAV
+595 
-606 YEIFRK
+606 
-612 ADTGGVFQFES
+612 
-623 PGMRQMLINIQPTG
+623 
-637 FDDLVSSVAL
+637 
-647 YRPGP
+647 
-652 LNSGMDKD
+652 
-660 YADRKNKRKEIVYKH
+660 
-675 PDLEPILK
+675 
-683 ESQGVLIY
+683 
-691 QEQIMAIS
+691 
-699 RVIGGFTAAEADDLR
+699 
-714 KAMGKKIVEKMNS
+714 

-797 DTDKIALYLNEIK
+797 DTDKISLYLNEIK

-1023 MDIFTEYVFYITAN
+1023 IDLFTEYVFYITAN
-1037 SQIEKYKDMLEEQT
+1037 SQIEKYKDILEEQT

-1091 VKRDNIKRENNSES
+1091 VKRDNIKRENTSES
-1105 TTENRQV
+1105 TPENKQV

-1137 VSNVPFTSR
+1137 VSNAPFTSR

>member
-19 ARIKSLYSKKDK
+19 SRIKSLYSKKDK
-31 TKRLIPGLIDRAK
+31 KKRLIPGLIDRAL
-44 ELGMPGIAMTDHG
+44 ELGMPAIAITDHG

-72 GIIPIIGCEVYV
+72 GIIPIIGCELYV

-89 FDKKIE
+89 FDKKAE

-101 AMHLVL
+101 AMHIIM

-115 NNLCKLVTFG
+115 DNLCKLVTFG

-160 IAIRKKDYKQASK
+160 IAIRKKDYKHASK

-182 GEDFYI
+182 KDDFYI
-188 ELQDHNIP
+188 ELQDHNIS

-210 HHNIE
+210 HYNIE
-215 LVVTNDVHYVSKE
+215 MVVTNDVHYVLKE

-242 ATLDS
+242 STLDS

-261 TEEEMMKSFAKL
+261 SEEEMMKSFSKL
-273 PKAFENTVKIAEQCQ
+273 PKAFENTVRIAEQCR
-288 DLNIMTKTYYMP
+288 DLNIMSKTYYMP
-300 NYELPNG
+300 NYELPDG

-314 RNMCID
+314 RNMCIE
-320 GLNKY
+320 GLSKY
-325 YNNNIPKEA
+325 YNNNIPKDA

-343 VIGKMGFEGYFLVV
+343 VISKMGFEGYFLVV
-357 QDFINYARNHDVAV
+357 QDFINYARNNDVAV

-390 KVNPLDYD
+390 KVNPLDYN

-427 IDYVKEKYGK
+427 IDYVKDKYGK
-437 DNVSQIATFGAL
+437 DNVAQIATFGAL

-469 DRLAKSIPDDVKRVV
+469 DRLAKGIPNNIRVV
-484 DIYEHPDCA
+484 DIYDDPDCA
-493 ALVKEIEGNREL
+493 DFRKEIESSREL
-505 KNMYEISTRLDGL
+505 KSMYEISSRLDGL

-523 LHAAGVIISSHPIA
+523 LHAAGVIISSHPIM

-581 AIKDIKDRYGIEID
+581 AVKDIKERYKIEID
-595 IDKIPLDDEAV
+595 IDKLPLDDEAV
-606 YEIFRK
+606 YSIFRK
-612 ADTGGVFQFES
+612 ADTGGIFQFES
-623 PGMRQMLINIQPTG
+623 PGMRQMLINIQPTV

-699 RVIGGFTAAEADDLR
+699 RFIGGFTAAEADDLR
-714 KAMGKKIVEKMNS
+714 KAMGKKIADKMNS
-727 MEEKFIKGGLERG
+727 MEAKFINGGLERG

-797 DTDKIALYLNEIK
+797 DTDKIDLYLNEIK
-810 QKNIEIVTASVFE
+810 QKNIDVITANVFE
-823 SDALFSQKDGKIVY
+823 SNALFSQKDGKIIY
-837 ALHAVKGVGLHAA
+837 ALHAIKGIGLHAA
-850 LAIQEEREKNGQFKN
+850 LAIEEEREKNGQFRN

-888 CGAFS
+888 SGAFS
-893 EFGHTESALLSS
+893 EFGYTQNALISS

-910 AHASNYQKETLS
+910 SHASNYQKETLS

-937 SASLVIEKQVEYASN
+937 SASLVIERHIEYSPN

-966 RYHPFARYITKID
+966 RYHPFSRYISKID
-979 YKYFHNTLDI
+979 YKYFNNTLDI

-995 DEFLLPCVVMSAI
+995 DEFLIPCVVISVI
-1008 ETTTKKN
+1008 ESSTKKN
-1015 TPMITLKV
+1015 APMLALKV
-1023 MDIFTEYVFYITAN
+1023 MDLFTEYTFFITAKN
-1037 SQIEKYKDMLEEQT
+1037 QILKYRDMLEEQA
-1051 GILIKGRRDKNRF
+1051 GILIKGRKEKNRF

-1069 NNIVDIK
+1069 NNISDIK
-1076 LLDSF
+1076 LLDDY
-1081 LKDKNLKLKE
+1081 LKDNNMKLKE
-1091 VKRDNIKRENNSES
+1091 INRDSIKRDSKLRDDSLHAQFKNNRENI
-1105 TTENRQV
+1105 
-1112 HVNKNDAP
+1112 
-1120 FKNTSNKENDIK
+1120 IK
-1132 RSDNV
+1132 RSDNI
-1137 VSNVPFTSR
+1137 VSNAAF
-1146 PNNSIAVK
+1146 NNSISSK
-1154 HNNSGKK
+1154 YTGSGKK
-1161 QLALYMNKNI
+1161 QLALYVNKNI

-1196 LKSESGMEI
+1196 LKSESGTEV
-1205 FKIGEDYKVD
+1205 FKIGENYKVD
-1215 PNPRFLNEAKSALR
+1215 PNQRFLNEAKSALR

>member
-19 ARIKSLYSKKDK
+19 ARIKSLYSKTDK

-44 ELGMPGIAMTDHG
+44 ELDMPAIAMTDHG

-89 FDKKIE
+89 FDKKLD

-115 NNLCKLVTFG
+115 NNLCKLVTHG

-142 KYNKGLICLSA
+142 RYNKGLICLSA

-160 IAIRKKDYKQASK
+160 IALRKKDYKQALQ
-173 LAEYYKSIF
+173 LARYYKSIF

-188 ELQDHNIP
+188 ELQDHGLA
-196 EEKSLNSALYKLAN
+196 EEKTLNSDLYKVAKN
-210 HHNIE
+210 ENIE
-215 LVVTNDVHYVSKE
+215 LVVTNDVHYVLKE

-242 ATLDS
+242 ATLDM
-247 PRRYKFPSNEFHLK
+247 PKRYKFPSNEFHLK
-261 TEEEMMKSFAKL
+261 TEEEMRKSFAKL
-273 PKAFENTVKIAEQCQ
+273 PKAFENTVKIAEQCK

-300 NYELPNG
+300 NYELANG

-314 RNMCID
+314 KKMCIE
-320 GLNKY
+320 GLNKH

-343 VIGKMGFEGYFLVV
+343 VIAKMGFEGYFLVV

-390 KVNPLDYD
+390 KVNPLDYN

-414 IDVDFQDDKREVI
+414 IDVDFQDDKREVV
-427 IDYVKEKYGK
+427 IDYVTKKYGK

-449 GGRSVIRDVC
+449 GGRSVVRDVC

-469 DRLAKSIPDDVKRVV
+469 DRLAKSIPNDVKRVV
-484 DIYEHPDCA
+484 DIYDHPDCA
-493 ALVKEIEGNREL
+493 ALVKEIEGSREL
-505 KNMYEISTRLDGL
+505 KNMYEISMRLDGL

-581 AIKDIKDRYGIEID
+581 AIKDIKERYGVEID
-595 IDKIPLDDEAV
+595 IDNLPLDDEAV
-606 YEIFRK
+606 YDIFRK

-727 MEEKFIKGGLERG
+727 MREKFISGGLERG
-740 YDKELL
+740 YDEELL
-746 TYLFDTMKGFAEYGF
+746 NYLFDTMKGFAEYGF

-790 LLNTVIA
+790 LLNTVID

-810 QKNIEIVTASVFE
+810 QKNIEVVTASVFE
-823 SDALFSQKDGKIVY
+823 SDALFSQKNGKIVY
-837 ALHAVKGVGLHAA
+837 ALHAVKGVGLQAA
-850 LAIQEEREKNGQFKN
+850 LAIQEERENNGQFKN

-893 EFGHTESALLSS
+893 DFGHTESALLAS

-922 GQTMLFDSMSEDDSG
+922 GQTMLFDSMSEDDTG
-937 SASLVIEKQVEYASN
+937 SASLVIEKQVEYANN

-979 YKYFHNTLDI
+979 YKYFN
-989 DNLKDK
+989 NLLELEELEDK
-995 DEFLLPCVVMSAI
+995 YEFSIPAI
-1008 ETTTKKN
+1008 LMNISEGTTKKN
-1015 TPMITLKV
+1015 TPMLILKV
-1023 MDIFTEYVFYITAN
+1023 MDLFTENTFYITTKVD
-1037 SQIEKYKDMLEEQT
+1037 KYREQLDENM
-1051 GILIKGRRDKNRF
+1051 GILIRGKRDKNKF
-1064 SEKIY
+1064 SGKIY
-1069 NNIVDIK
+1069 NNILEIK
-1076 LLDSF
+1076 DLDSV
-1081 LKDKNLKLKE
+1081 LNDKKNVLKE
-1091 VKRDNIKRENNSES
+1091 VKREIKRRDNAETLVTENKIPKPSNENTKASPMIKKENN
-1105 TTENRQV
+1105 N
-1112 HVNKNDAP
+1112 NII
-1120 FKNTSNKENDIK
+1120 KNTN
-1132 RSDNV
+1132 
-1137 VSNVPFTSR
+1137 T
-1146 PNNSIAVK
+1146 
-1154 HNNSGKK
+1154 GKK
-1161 QLALYMNKNI
+1161 QLALYVNKNI

-1196 LKSESGMEI
+1196 LKSESGTEV
-1205 FKIGEDYKVD
+1205 FKIGENYKVD
-1215 PNPRFLNEAKSALR
+1215 PNQRFLSEAKSALR

>member
-19 ARIKSLYSKKDK
+19 ARIKSLYSKTDK

-44 ELGMPGIAMTDHG
+44 ELDMPAIAMTDHG

-89 FDKKIE
+89 FDKKLD

-115 NNLCKLVTFG
+115 NNLCKLVTHG

-160 IAIRKKDYKQASK
+160 IALRKKDYKQALQ
-173 LAEYYKSIF
+173 LARYYKSIF

-188 ELQDHNIP
+188 ELQDHGLA
-196 EEKSLNSALYKLAN
+196 EEKTLNSDLYKVAKN
-210 HHNIE
+210 ENIE
-215 LVVTNDVHYVSKE
+215 LVVTNDVHYVLKE

-261 TEEEMMKSFAKL
+261 TEEEMRKSFAKL
-273 PKAFENTVKIAEQCQ
+273 PKAFENTVKIAEQCK

-314 RNMCID
+314 RKMCIE
-320 GLNKY
+320 GLNKH

-334 MDRLEMELG
+334 MERLDMELG
-343 VIGKMGFEGYFLVV
+343 VIAKMGFEGYFLVV

-390 KVNPLDYD
+390 KVNPLDYN

-414 IDVDFQDDKREVI
+414 IDVDFQDDKREVV
-427 IDYVKEKYGK
+427 IDYVTNKYGK

-469 DRLAKSIPDDVKRVV
+469 DRLAKSIPDDIKRVV
-484 DIYEHPDCA
+484 DIYDHPDCA
-493 ALVKEIEGNREL
+493 EFRKEIDNSREL
-505 KNMYEISTRLDGL
+505 KNMYEISMRLDGL

-581 AIKDIKDRYGIEID
+581 AIKDIKERYGKEID

-606 YEIFRK
+606 YKIFRH

-623 PGMRQMLINIQPTG
+623 PGMRQMLLNIQPTA

-647 YRPGP
+647 FRPGP
-652 LNSGMDKD
+652 LKSGMDKD

-675 PDLEPILK
+675 PDLEPILR

-699 RVIGGFTAAEADDLR
+699 RAIGGFTAAEADDLR

-727 MEEKFIKGGLERG
+727 MREKFISGGLERG
-740 YDKELL
+740 YDEELL
-746 TYLFDTMKGFAEYGF
+746 NYLFDTMKGFAEYGF

-810 QKNIEIVTASVFE
+810 QKNIEVVTASVFE
-823 SDALFSQKDGKIVY
+823 SDALFSQKNGKIVY
-837 ALHAVKGVGLHAA
+837 ALHAVKGVGLQAA
-850 LAIQEEREKNGQFKN
+850 LAIQEERENNGQFKN

-922 GQTMLFDSMSEDDSG
+922 GQTMLFDSMSEDDTG
-937 SASLVIEKQVEYASN
+937 SASLVIEKQVEYANN

-979 YKYFHNTLDI
+979 YKYFNNLLE
-989 DNLKDK
+989 LKDLEDK
-995 DEFLLPCVVMSAI
+995 YEFSIPAI
-1008 ETTTKKN
+1008 LMNISEGTTKKN
-1015 TPMITLKV
+1015 TPMLILKV
-1023 MDIFTEYVFYITAN
+1023 IDLFTEDTFYITTKVD
-1037 SQIEKYKDMLEEQT
+1037 KYRDLLDENM
-1051 GILIKGRRDKNRF
+1051 GILIKGKRDKNKF
-1064 SEKIY
+1064 SGKIY
-1069 NNIVDIK
+1069 NNIIEIK
-1076 LLDSF
+1076 DLDSV
-1081 LKDKNLKLKE
+1081 LNDKKNVLKE
-1091 VKRDNIKRENNSES
+1091 VKREIKRDNAEILVTENKIPKPSNESTKEVAAVKRENN
-1105 TTENRQV
+1105 NII
-1112 HVNKNDAP
+1112 
-1120 FKNTSNKENDIK
+1120 KNTN
-1132 RSDNV
+1132 
-1137 VSNVPFTSR
+1137 T
-1146 PNNSIAVK
+1146 
-1154 HNNSGKK
+1154 GKK
-1161 QLALYMNKNI
+1161 QLALYVNKNI

-1196 LKSESGMEI
+1196 LKSESGTEV
-1205 FKIGEDYKVD
+1205 FKIGENYKVD
-1215 PNPRFLNEAKSALR
+1215 PNQRFLSETKSALR

>member
-19 ARIKSLYSKKDK
+19 ARIKSLYSKTDK

-44 ELGMPGIAMTDHG
+44 ELDMPAIAMTDHG

-89 FDKKIE
+89 FDKKLD

-115 NNLCKLVTFG
+115 DNLCKLVTHG

-142 KYNKGLICLSA
+142 RYNKGLICLSA

-160 IAIRKKDYKQASK
+160 IALRKKDYKQALQ
-173 LAEYYKSIF
+173 LARYYKSIF

-188 ELQDHNIP
+188 ELQDHGLA
-196 EEKSLNSALYKLAN
+196 EEKTLNSDLYKVAKN
-210 HHNIE
+210 ENIE
-215 LVVTNDVHYVSKE
+215 LVVTNDVHYVLKE

-242 ATLDS
+242 ATLDM

-261 TEEEMMKSFAKL
+261 TEEEMRKSFAKL
-273 PKAFENTVKIAEQCQ
+273 PKAFENTVKIAEQCK

-300 NYELPNG
+300 NYELANG

-314 RNMCID
+314 KKMCIE
-320 GLNKY
+320 GLNKH

-343 VIGKMGFEGYFLVV
+343 VIAKMGFEGYFLVV

-390 KVNPLDYD
+390 KVNPLDYN

-414 IDVDFQDDKREVI
+414 IDVDFQDDKREVV
-427 IDYVKEKYGK
+427 IDYVTKKYGK

-449 GGRSVIRDVC
+449 GGRSVVRDVC

-469 DRLAKSIPDDVKRVV
+469 DRLAKSIPNDVKRVV
-484 DIYEHPDCA
+484 DIYDHPDCA
-493 ALVKEIEGNREL
+493 ALVKEIEGSREL
-505 KNMYEISTRLDGL
+505 KNMYEISMRLDGL

-581 AIKDIKDRYGIEID
+581 AIKDIKERYGVEID
-595 IDKIPLDDEAV
+595 IDNLPLDDEAV
-606 YEIFRK
+606 YDIFRK

-727 MEEKFIKGGLERG
+727 MREKFISGGLERG
-740 YDKELL
+740 YDEELL
-746 TYLFDTMKGFAEYGF
+746 NYLFDTMKGFAEYGF

-790 LLNTVIA
+790 LLNTVID

-810 QKNIEIVTASVFE
+810 QKNIEVVTASVFE
-823 SDALFSQKDGKIVY
+823 SDALFSQKNGKIVY
-837 ALHAVKGVGLHAA
+837 ALHAVKGVGLQAA
-850 LAIQEEREKNGQFKN
+850 LAIQEERENNGQFKN

-893 EFGHTESALLSS
+893 DFGHTESALLAS

-922 GQTMLFDSMSEDDSG
+922 GQTMLFDSMSEDDTG
-937 SASLVIEKQVEYASN
+937 SASLVIEKQVEYANN

-979 YKYFHNTLDI
+979 YKYFN
-989 DNLKDK
+989 NLLELEELEDK
-995 DEFLLPCVVMSAI
+995 YEFSIPAI
-1008 ETTTKKN
+1008 LMNISEGTTKKN
-1015 TPMITLKV
+1015 TPMLILKV
-1023 MDIFTEYVFYITAN
+1023 MDLFTENTFYITTKVD
-1037 SQIEKYKDMLEEQT
+1037 KYREQLDENM
-1051 GILIKGRRDKNRF
+1051 GILIRGKRDKNKF
-1064 SEKIY
+1064 SGKIY
-1069 NNIVDIK
+1069 NNILEIK
-1076 LLDSF
+1076 DLDSV
-1081 LKDKNLKLKE
+1081 LNDKKNVLKE
-1091 VKRDNIKRENNSES
+1091 VKREIKRGDNAETLVTENKIPKPSNENTKASTIIKKENN
-1105 TTENRQV
+1105 N
-1112 HVNKNDAP
+1112 NII
-1120 FKNTSNKENDIK
+1120 KNTN
-1132 RSDNV
+1132 
-1137 VSNVPFTSR
+1137 T
-1146 PNNSIAVK
+1146 
-1154 HNNSGKK
+1154 GKK
-1161 QLALYMNKNI
+1161 QLALYVNKNI

-1196 LKSESGMEI
+1196 LKSESGTEV
-1205 FKIGEDYKVD
+1205 FKIGENYKVD
-1215 PNPRFLNEAKSALR
+1215 PNQRFLSEAKSALR

>member
-19 ARIKSLYSKKDK
+19 ARIKSLYSKTDK

-44 ELGMPGIAMTDHG
+44 ELDMPAIAMTDHG

-89 FDKKIE
+89 FDKKLD

-115 NNLCKLVTFG
+115 NNLCKLVTHG

-142 KYNKGLICLSA
+142 RYNKGLICLSA

-160 IAIRKKDYKQASK
+160 IALRKKDYKQALQ
-173 LAEYYKSIF
+173 LARYYKSIF

-188 ELQDHNIP
+188 ELQDHGLA
-196 EEKSLNSALYKLAN
+196 EEKTLNSDLYKVAKN
-210 HHNIE
+210 ENIE
-215 LVVTNDVHYVSKE
+215 LVVTNDVHYVLKE

-242 ATLDS
+242 ATLDM

-261 TEEEMMKSFAKL
+261 TEEEMRKSFAKL
-273 PKAFENTVKIAEQCQ
+273 PKAFENTVKIAEQCK

-300 NYELPNG
+300 NYELANG

-314 RNMCID
+314 KKMCIE
-320 GLNKY
+320 GLNKH

-343 VIGKMGFEGYFLVV
+343 VIAKMGFEGYFLVV

-390 KVNPLDYD
+390 KVNPLDYN

-414 IDVDFQDDKREVI
+414 IDVDFQDDKREVV
-427 IDYVKEKYGK
+427 IDYVTKKYGK

-449 GGRSVIRDVC
+449 GGRSVVRDVC

-469 DRLAKSIPDDVKRVV
+469 DRLAKSIPNDVKRVV
-484 DIYEHPDCA
+484 DIYDHPDCA
-493 ALVKEIEGNREL
+493 ALVKEIEGSREL
-505 KNMYEISTRLDGL
+505 KNMYEISMRLDGL

-581 AIKDIKDRYGIEID
+581 AIKDIKERYGVEID
-595 IDKIPLDDEAV
+595 IDNLPLDDEAV
-606 YEIFRK
+606 YDIFRK

-660 YADRKNKRKEIVYKH
+660 YAERKNKRKEIVYKH

-727 MEEKFIKGGLERG
+727 MREKFISGGLERG
-740 YDKELL
+740 YDEELL
-746 TYLFDTMKGFAEYGF
+746 NYLFDTMKGFAEYGF

-790 LLNTVIA
+790 LLNTVID

-810 QKNIEIVTASVFE
+810 QKNIEVVTASVFE
-823 SDALFSQKDGKIVY
+823 SDALFSQKNGKIVY
-837 ALHAVKGVGLHAA
+837 ALHAVKGVGLQAA
-850 LAIQEEREKNGQFKN
+850 LAIQEERENNGQFKN

-893 EFGHTESALLSS
+893 DFGHTESALLAS

-922 GQTMLFDSMSEDDSG
+922 GQTMLFDSMSEDDTG
-937 SASLVIEKQVEYASN
+937 SASLVIEKQVEYANN

-979 YKYFHNTLDI
+979 YKYFN
-989 DNLKDK
+989 NLLELEELEDK
-995 DEFLLPCVVMSAI
+995 YEFSIPAI
-1008 ETTTKKN
+1008 LMNISEGTTKKN
-1015 TPMITLKV
+1015 TPMLILKV
-1023 MDIFTEYVFYITAN
+1023 MDLFTENTFYITTKVD
-1037 SQIEKYKDMLEEQT
+1037 KYREQLDENM
-1051 GILIKGRRDKNRF
+1051 GILIRGKRDKNKF
-1064 SEKIY
+1064 SGKIY
-1069 NNIVDIK
+1069 NNILEIK
-1076 LLDSF
+1076 DLDSV
-1081 LKDKNLKLKE
+1081 LNDKKNVLKE
-1091 VKRDNIKRENNSES
+1091 VKREIKRGDNAETLVTENKIPKPSNENTKASTIIKKENN
-1105 TTENRQV
+1105 N
-1112 HVNKNDAP
+1112 NII
-1120 FKNTSNKENDIK
+1120 KNTN
-1132 RSDNV
+1132 
-1137 VSNVPFTSR
+1137 T
-1146 PNNSIAVK
+1146 
-1154 HNNSGKK
+1154 GKK
-1161 QLALYMNKNI
+1161 QLALYVNKNI

-1196 LKSESGMEI
+1196 LKSESGTEV
-1205 FKIGEDYKVD
+1205 FKIGENYKVD
-1215 PNPRFLNEAKSALR
+1215 PNQRFLSEAKSALR

>member
-19 ARIKSLYSKKDK
+19 ARIKSLYSKTDK

-44 ELGMPGIAMTDHG
+44 ELDMPAIAMTDHG

-89 FDKKIE
+89 FDKKLD

-115 NNLCKLVTFG
+115 DNLCKLVTHG

-142 KYNKGLICLSA
+142 RYNKGLICLSA

-160 IAIRKKDYKQASK
+160 IALRKKDYKQALQ
-173 LAEYYKSIF
+173 LARYYKSIF

-188 ELQDHNIP
+188 ELQDHGLA
-196 EEKSLNSALYKLAN
+196 EEKTLNSDLYKVAKN
-210 HHNIE
+210 ENIE
-215 LVVTNDVHYVSKE
+215 LVVTNDVHYVLKE

-242 ATLDS
+242 ATLDM

-261 TEEEMMKSFAKL
+261 TEEEMRKSFAKL
-273 PKAFENTVKIAEQCQ
+273 PKAFENTVKIAEQCK

-300 NYELPNG
+300 NYELANG

-314 RNMCID
+314 KKMCIE
-320 GLNKY
+320 GLNKH

-343 VIGKMGFEGYFLVV
+343 VIAKMGFEGYFLVV

-390 KVNPLDYD
+390 KVNPLDYN

-414 IDVDFQDDKREVI
+414 IDVDFQDDKREVV
-427 IDYVKEKYGK
+427 IDYVTKKYGK

-449 GGRSVIRDVC
+449 GGRSVVRDVC

-469 DRLAKSIPDDVKRVV
+469 DRLAKSIPNDVKRVV
-484 DIYEHPDCA
+484 DIYDHPDCA
-493 ALVKEIEGNREL
+493 ALVKEIEGSREL
-505 KNMYEISTRLDGL
+505 KNMYEISMRLDGL

-581 AIKDIKDRYGIEID
+581 AIKDIKERYGVEID
-595 IDKIPLDDEAV
+595 IDNLPLDDEAV
-606 YEIFRK
+606 YDIFRK

-727 MEEKFIKGGLERG
+727 MREKFISGGLERG
-740 YDKELL
+740 YDEELL
-746 TYLFDTMKGFAEYGF
+746 NYLFDTMKGFAEYGF

-790 LLNTVIA
+790 LLNTVID

-810 QKNIEIVTASVFE
+810 QKNIEVVTASVFE
-823 SDALFSQKDGKIVY
+823 SDALFSQKNGKIVY
-837 ALHAVKGVGLHAA
+837 ALHAVKGVGLQAA
-850 LAIQEEREKNGQFKN
+850 LAIQEERENNGQFKN

-893 EFGHTESALLSS
+893 DFGHTESALLAS

-922 GQTMLFDSMSEDDSG
+922 GQTMLFDSMSEDDTG
-937 SASLVIEKQVEYASN
+937 SASLVIEKQVEYANN

-979 YKYFHNTLDI
+979 YKYFN
-989 DNLKDK
+989 NLLELEELEDK
-995 DEFLLPCVVMSAI
+995 YEFSIPAI
-1008 ETTTKKN
+1008 LMNISEGTTKKN
-1015 TPMITLKV
+1015 TPMLILKV
-1023 MDIFTEYVFYITAN
+1023 MDLFTENTFYITTKVD
-1037 SQIEKYKDMLEEQT
+1037 KYREQLDENM
-1051 GILIKGRRDKNRF
+1051 GILIRGKRDKNKF
-1064 SEKIY
+1064 SGKIY
-1069 NNIVDIK
+1069 NNILEIK
-1076 LLDSF
+1076 DLDSV
-1081 LKDKNLKLKE
+1081 LNDKKNVLKE
-1091 VKRDNIKRENNSES
+1091 VKREIKRGDNAETLVTENKIPKPSNENTKASPIIKKENN
-1105 TTENRQV
+1105 N
-1112 HVNKNDAP
+1112 NII
-1120 FKNTSNKENDIK
+1120 KNTN
-1132 RSDNV
+1132 
-1137 VSNVPFTSR
+1137 T
-1146 PNNSIAVK
+1146 
-1154 HNNSGKK
+1154 GKK
-1161 QLALYMNKNI
+1161 QLALYVNKNI

-1196 LKSESGMEI
+1196 LKSESGTEV
-1205 FKIGEDYKVD
+1205 FKIGENYKVD
-1215 PNPRFLNEAKSALR
+1215 PNQRFLSEAKSALR

>member
-19 ARIKSLYSKKDK
+19 ARIKSLYSKTDK

-44 ELGMPGIAMTDHG
+44 ELDMPAIAMTDHG

-89 FDKKIE
+89 FDKRLD

-160 IAIRKKDYKQASK
+160 IALRKKDYKQALQ
-173 LAEYYKSIF
+173 LARYYKSIF

-188 ELQDHNIP
+188 ELQDHGLP
-196 EEKSLNSALYKLAN
+196 EERTLNSDLYKVAKN
-210 HHNIE
+210 ENIE
-215 LVVTNDVHYVSKE
+215 LVVTNDVHYVLKE

-242 ATLDS
+242 ATLDM

-261 TEEEMMKSFAKL
+261 TEEEMRKSFAKL
-273 PKAFENTVKIAEQCQ
+273 PKAFENTVKIAEQCK

-314 RNMCID
+314 RKMCID

-343 VIGKMGFEGYFLVV
+343 VIAKMGFEGYFLVV
-357 QDFINYARNHDVAV
+357 QDFINYARNNDVAV

-390 KVNPLDYD
+390 KVNPLDYN

-414 IDVDFQDDKREVI
+414 IDVDFQDDKREVV
-427 IDYVKEKYGK
+427 IDYVTKKYGK

-459 RVMGI
+459 RVMNI

-469 DRLAKSIPDDVKRVV
+469 DRLAKSIPNEVKRVV
-484 DIYEHPDCA
+484 DIYDHPNCA
-493 ALVKEIEGNREL
+493 ALVKEIEGSREL
-505 KNMYEISTRLDGL
+505 KNMYEISMRLDGL

-581 AIKDIKDRYGIEID
+581 AIKDIKERYGVEID
-595 IDKIPLDDEAV
+595 IDKLPLDDEAV
-606 YEIFRK
+606 YEIFRH

-623 PGMRQMLINIQPTG
+623 PGMRQMLINIQPTS

-727 MEEKFIKGGLERG
+727 MREKFISGGLERG
-740 YDKELL
+740 YDEELL
-746 TYLFDTMKGFAEYGF
+746 NYLFDTMKGFAEYGF

-790 LLNTVIA
+790 LLNTVID

-810 QKNIEIVTASVFE
+810 QKNIEVVTGSVFE

-837 ALHAVKGVGLHAA
+837 ALHAVKGVGLQAA
-850 LAIQEEREKNGQFKN
+850 LAIQEERENNGEFKN

-873 DVHLVNRKVYETLIK
+873 DVHLVNKKVYETLIK

-922 GQTMLFDSMSEDDSG
+922 GQTMLFDSMSEDDTG
-937 SASLVIEKQVEYASN
+937 SASLVIEKQVEYPNN

-979 YKYFHNTLDI
+979 YKYFN
-989 DNLKDK
+989 NLLELEELEDK
-995 DEFLLPCVVMSAI
+995 YEFSIPAI
-1008 ETTTKKN
+1008 LMNISETAAKKN
-1015 TPMITLKV
+1015 TPMLVLKV
-1023 MDIFTEYVFYITAN
+1023 MDLFTEGVFYITAK
-1037 SQIEKYKDMLEEQT
+1037 IDKYRELLDENM
-1051 GILIKGRRDKNRF
+1051 GIFIKGRRDKNKF
-1064 SEKIY
+1064 SGKIY
-1069 NNIVDIK
+1069 NNIIEIK
-1076 LLDSF
+1076 DLDSV
-1081 LKDKNLKLKE
+1081 LNDKKNVLKE
-1091 VKRDNIKRENNSES
+1091 VKREIKRDNAETLVTENKIPKPSSNENTKDASIIKRENN
-1105 TTENRQV
+1105 N
-1112 HVNKNDAP
+1112 NII
-1120 FKNTSNKENDIK
+1120 KNT
-1132 RSDNV
+1132 
-1137 VSNVPFTSR
+1137 T
-1146 PNNSIAVK
+1146 
-1154 HNNSGKK
+1154 GKK
-1161 QLALYMNKNI
+1161 QLALYVNKNI

-1188 GDYTIFLK
+1188 GEYTIFLK
-1196 LKSESGMEI
+1196 LKSESGTEV
-1205 FKIGEDYKVD
+1205 FKIGENYKVD
-1215 PNPRFLNEAKSALR
+1215 PNQRFLSEAKSALR

>member
-19 ARIKSLYSKKDK
+19 ARIKSLYSKTDK

-44 ELGMPGIAMTDHG
+44 ELDMPAIAMTDHG

-89 FDKKIE
+89 FDKKLD

-115 NNLCKLVTFG
+115 NNLCKLVTHG

-142 KYNKGLICLSA
+142 RYNKGLICLSA

-160 IAIRKKDYKQASK
+160 IALRKKDYKQALQ
-173 LAEYYKSIF
+173 LARYYKSIF

-188 ELQDHNIP
+188 ELQDHGLA
-196 EEKSLNSALYKLAN
+196 EEKTLNSDLYKVAKN
-210 HHNIE
+210 ENIE
-215 LVVTNDVHYVSKE
+215 LVVTNDVHYVLKE

-242 ATLDS
+242 ATLDM

-261 TEEEMMKSFAKL
+261 TEEEMRKSFAKL
-273 PKAFENTVKIAEQCQ
+273 PKAFENTVKIAEQCK

-300 NYELPNG
+300 NYELANG

-314 RNMCID
+314 KKMCIE
-320 GLNKY
+320 GLNKH

-343 VIGKMGFEGYFLVV
+343 VIAKMGFEGYFLVV

-390 KVNPLDYD
+390 KVNPLDYN

-414 IDVDFQDDKREVI
+414 IDVDFQDDKREVV
-427 IDYVKEKYGK
+427 IDYVTKKYGK

-449 GGRSVIRDVC
+449 GGRSVVRDVC

-469 DRLAKSIPDDVKRVV
+469 DRLAKSIPNDIKRVV
-484 DIYEHPDCA
+484 DIYDHPDCA

-505 KNMYEISTRLDGL
+505 KNMYEISMRLDGL

-581 AIKDIKDRYGIEID
+581 AIKDIKERYGVEID
-595 IDKIPLDDEAV
+595 IDNLPLDDEAV
-606 YEIFRK
+606 YDIFRK

-727 MEEKFIKGGLERG
+727 MREKFISGGLERG
-740 YDKELL
+740 YDEELL
-746 TYLFDTMKGFAEYGF
+746 NYLFDTMKGFAEYGF

-790 LLNTVIA
+790 LLNTVID

-810 QKNIEIVTASVFE
+810 QKNIEVVTASVFE
-823 SDALFSQKDGKIVY
+823 SDALFSQKNGKIVY
-837 ALHAVKGVGLHAA
+837 ALHAVKGVGLQAA
-850 LAIQEEREKNGQFKN
+850 LAIQEERENNGQFKN

-893 EFGHTESALLSS
+893 DFGHTESALLAS

-922 GQTMLFDSMSEDDSG
+922 GQTMLFDSMSEDDTG
-937 SASLVIEKQVEYASN
+937 SASLVIEKQVEYANN

-979 YKYFHNTLDI
+979 YKYFN
-989 DNLKDK
+989 NLLELEELEDK
-995 DEFLLPCVVMSAI
+995 YEFSIPAI
-1008 ETTTKKN
+1008 LMNISEGTTKKN
-1015 TPMITLKV
+1015 TPMLILKV
-1023 MDIFTEYVFYITAN
+1023 MDLFTENTFYITTKVD
-1037 SQIEKYKDMLEEQT
+1037 KYREQLDENM
-1051 GILIKGRRDKNRF
+1051 GILIRGKRDKNKF
-1064 SEKIY
+1064 SGKIY
-1069 NNIVDIK
+1069 NNILEIK
-1076 LLDSF
+1076 DLDSV
-1081 LKDKNLKLKE
+1081 LNDKKNVLKE
-1091 VKRDNIKRENNSES
+1091 VKREIKRGDNAETLVTENKIPKPSNENTKASPIIKKENN
-1105 TTENRQV
+1105 N
-1112 HVNKNDAP
+1112 NII
-1120 FKNTSNKENDIK
+1120 KNTN
-1132 RSDNV
+1132 
-1137 VSNVPFTSR
+1137 T
-1146 PNNSIAVK
+1146 
-1154 HNNSGKK
+1154 GKK
-1161 QLALYMNKNI
+1161 QLALYVNKNI

-1196 LKSESGMEI
+1196 LKSESGTEV
-1205 FKIGEDYKVD
+1205 FKIGENYKVD
-1215 PNPRFLNEAKSALR
+1215 PNQRFLSEAKSALR

>member
-19 ARIKSLYSKKDK
+19 ARIKSLYSKTDK

-44 ELGMPGIAMTDHG
+44 ELDMPAIAMTDHG

-89 FDKKIE
+89 FDKKLD

-115 NNLCKLVTFG
+115 NNLCKLVTHG

-142 KYNKGLICLSA
+142 RYNKGLICLSA

-160 IAIRKKDYKQASK
+160 IALRKKDYKQALQ
-173 LAEYYKSIF
+173 LARYYKSIF

-188 ELQDHNIP
+188 ELQDHGLA
-196 EEKSLNSALYKLAN
+196 EEKTLNSDLYKVAKN
-210 HHNIE
+210 ENIE
-215 LVVTNDVHYVSKE
+215 LVVTNDVHYVLKE

-242 ATLDS
+242 ATLDM

-261 TEEEMMKSFAKL
+261 TEEEMRKSFAKL
-273 PKAFENTVKIAEQCQ
+273 PKAFENTVKIAEQCK

-300 NYELPNG
+300 NYELANG

-314 RNMCID
+314 KKMCIE
-320 GLNKY
+320 GLNKH

-343 VIGKMGFEGYFLVV
+343 VIAKMGFEGYFLVV

-390 KVNPLDYD
+390 KVNPLDYN

-414 IDVDFQDDKREVI
+414 IDVDFQDDKREVV
-427 IDYVKEKYGK
+427 IDYVTKKYGK

-449 GGRSVIRDVC
+449 GGRSVVRDVC

-469 DRLAKSIPDDVKRVV
+469 DRLAKSIPNDVKRVV
-484 DIYEHPDCA
+484 DIYDHPDCA
-493 ALVKEIEGNREL
+493 ALVKEIEGSREL
-505 KNMYEISTRLDGL
+505 KNMYEISMRLDGL

-581 AIKDIKDRYGIEID
+581 AIKDIKERYGVEID
-595 IDKIPLDDEAV
+595 IDNLPLDDEAV
-606 YEIFRK
+606 YDIFRK

-699 RVIGGFTAAEADDLR
+699 SVIGGFTAAEADDLR

-727 MEEKFIKGGLERG
+727 MREKFISGGLERG
-740 YDKELL
+740 YDEELL
-746 TYLFDTMKGFAEYGF
+746 NYLFDTMKGFAEYGF

-790 LLNTVIA
+790 LLNTVID

-810 QKNIEIVTASVFE
+810 QKNIEVVTASVFE
-823 SDALFSQKDGKIVY
+823 SDALFSQKNGKIVY
-837 ALHAVKGVGLHAA
+837 ALHAVKGVGLQAA
-850 LAIQEEREKNGQFKN
+850 LAIQEERENNGQFKN

-893 EFGHTESALLSS
+893 DFGHTESALLAS

-922 GQTMLFDSMSEDDSG
+922 GQTMLFDSMSEDDTG
-937 SASLVIEKQVEYASN
+937 SASLVIEKQVEYANN

-979 YKYFHNTLDI
+979 YKYFN
-989 DNLKDK
+989 NLLELEELEDK
-995 DEFLLPCVVMSAI
+995 YEFSIPAI
-1008 ETTTKKN
+1008 LMNISEGTTKKN
-1015 TPMITLKV
+1015 TPMLILKV
-1023 MDIFTEYVFYITAN
+1023 MDLFTENTFYITTKVD
-1037 SQIEKYKDMLEEQT
+1037 KYREQLDENM
-1051 GILIKGRRDKNRF
+1051 GILIRGKRDKNKF
-1064 SEKIY
+1064 SGKIY
-1069 NNIVDIK
+1069 NNILEIK
-1076 LLDSF
+1076 DLDSV
-1081 LKDKNLKLKE
+1081 LNDKKNVLKE
-1091 VKRDNIKRENNSES
+1091 VKREIKRGDNAETLVTENKIPKPSNENTKASPIIKKENN
-1105 TTENRQV
+1105 N
-1112 HVNKNDAP
+1112 NII
-1120 FKNTSNKENDIK
+1120 KNTN
-1132 RSDNV
+1132 
-1137 VSNVPFTSR
+1137 T
-1146 PNNSIAVK
+1146 
-1154 HNNSGKK
+1154 GKK
-1161 QLALYMNKNI
+1161 QLALYVNKNI

-1196 LKSESGMEI
+1196 LKSESGTEV
-1205 FKIGEDYKVD
+1205 FKIGENYKVD
-1215 PNPRFLNEAKSALR
+1215 PNQRFLSEAKSALR

>member
-19 ARIKSLYSKKDK
+19 SRIKSLYSKKDK
-31 TKRLIPGLIDRAK
+31 KKRLITGLIDKAA
-44 ELGMPGIAMTDHG
+44 EFGMPGIAITDHG

-72 GIIPIIGCEVYV
+72 GIIPVIGCELYV

-89 FDKKIE
+89 FDKKLE
-95 NSEEKS
+95 NTEEKS
-101 AMHLVL
+101 AMHLIM

-115 NNLCKLVTFG
+115 DNLCKLVTFG

-182 GEDFYI
+182 KDDFYI

-242 ATLDS
+242 STLDS

-261 TEEEMMKSFAKL
+261 SEEEMMKSFSKL
-273 PKAFENTVKIAEQCQ
+273 PKAFENTVKIAEKCR
-288 DLNIMTKTYYMP
+288 DLNIITKTYYMP
-300 NYELPNG
+300 NYELSNG
-307 ETETTAL
+307 ETETEAL

-334 MDRLEMELG
+334 MDRLEMELN
-343 VIGKMGFEGYFLVV
+343 VIAKMGFEGYFLVV
-357 QDFINYARNHDVAV
+357 QDFINYARNNDVAV

-390 KVNPLDYD
+390 KVNPLDYN

-437 DNVSQIATFGAL
+437 DNVAQIATFGAL

-469 DRLAKSIPDDVKRVV
+469 DRLAKGIPNNIRVV
-484 DIYEHPDCA
+484 DIYDDPECA
-493 ALVKEIEGNREL
+493 EFRKEIDNNREL
-505 KNMYEISTRLDGL
+505 KNMYEISARLDGL

-523 LHAAGVIISSHPIA
+523 LHAAGVIISSKPIM
-537 DLAPVYQDSKTGTRA
+537 DLAPVYQDSKTGIRA
-552 CQYEMTYVESAGLIK
+552 CQYEMNYVESAGLIK

-581 AIKDIKDRYGIEID
+581 AVKDIKERYSIEID
-595 IDKIPLDDEAV
+595 IDNITLDDESV

-612 ADTGGVFQFES
+612 ADTGGIFQFES
-623 PGMRQMLINIQPTG
+623 PGMRQMLINIQPTV

-714 KAMGKKIVEKMNS
+714 KAMGKKIAEKMNS
-727 MEEKFIKGGLERG
+727 MEEKFISGGLERG

-780 AHYPMEYYVA
+780 AHYPIEYYVA

-797 DTDKIALYLNEIK
+797 DTDKISLYLNEIK
-810 QKNIEIVTASVFE
+810 QKNIDIVTANIFE
-823 SDALFSQKDGKIVY
+823 SDALFSQKNGKIVY
-837 ALHAVKGVGLHAA
+837 ALHAVKGVGLNAA
-850 LAIQEEREKNGQFKN
+850 LTIQEERKKNGQFKN

-893 EFGHTESALLSS
+893 EFGHTESALLNS

-937 SASLVIEKQVEYASN
+937 SASLIIEKQIEYSNN

-966 RYHPFARYITKID
+966 RYHPFARYIRKID
-979 YKYFHNTLDI
+979 YKYFNTTLDI

-995 DEFLLPCVVMSAI
+995 DEFILPCVVLSVS
-1008 ETTTKKN
+1008 ESLTKKN
-1015 TPMITLKV
+1015 TPMIALKV
-1023 MDIFTEYVFYITAN
+1023 MDLFNDYMFYITAN
-1037 SQIEKYKDMLEEQT
+1037 NQIEKFKDMLEEHT

-1076 LLDSF
+1076 LLDSY
-1081 LKDKNLKLKE
+1081 LKDKNLTLKE
-1091 VKRDNIKRENNSES
+1091 VKRDNIKRDNISEHKHIKTNN
-1105 TTENRQV
+1105 
-1112 HVNKNDAP
+1112 DDP
-1120 FKNTSNKENDIK
+1120 FKNEYKNDIK
-1132 RSDNV
+1132 RSDNI
-1137 VSNVPFTSR
+1137 VSNAAFINK
-1146 PNNSIAVK
+1146 PNNSIAVR
-1154 HNNSGKK
+1154 HTNSGKK
-1161 QLALYMNKNI
+1161 QLALYVNKNI

-1196 LKSESGMEI
+1196 LKSENGTEV
-1205 FKIGEDYKVD
+1205 FKIGEDYKVN
-1215 PNPRFLNEAKSALR
+1215 PNQKFLDETKSALR